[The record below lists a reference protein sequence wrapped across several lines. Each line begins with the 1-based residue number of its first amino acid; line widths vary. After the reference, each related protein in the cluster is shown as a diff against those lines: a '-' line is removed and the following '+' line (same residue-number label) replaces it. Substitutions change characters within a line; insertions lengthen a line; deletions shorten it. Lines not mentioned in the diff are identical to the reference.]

1 METTNKQLNDIQEEL
16 KNEVDMVTDDL
27 SYLGGQET
35 SKYDKYYF
43 VKLHTKKE
51 EQPHFTFARNNG
63 TGTVVDVKNSTPIQT
78 LQGKLTKISFSSY
91 QHEKDTL
98 KTVRFNLETLNNDGK
113 LVGFSLGIGW
123 NYALQNWVNCI
134 LGCDKPID
142 SILFSVWKD
151 KQTGYNKSMIRINGG
166 KPEWKFTNDELDSKK
181 ERVYDKKGVLVATRN
196 GDLIDFLETEL
207 KNHLSVILPNFHPE
221 QEEVKH
227 QVNFVEVSIE
237 SVLGTD
243 MNNEQQTDNLMN
255 EMFNDIPTNQPSEQK
270 LKNKKK

>member
-1 METTNKQLNDIQEEL
+1 METTNKQLNDIQEDL
-16 KNEVDMVTDDL
+16 KNEVNMVEDDL

-35 SKYDKYYF
+35 SKYDKYYL

-63 TGTVVDVKNSTPIQT
+63 TGTIVDVKNSQLIQT

-134 LGCDKPID
+134 LGCNKPID

-151 KQTGYNKSMIRINGG
+151 KASGYNKSMIRINGG
-166 KPEWKFTNDELDSKK
+166 KPEWKYTNDVLEERK
-181 ERVYDKKGVLVATRN
+181 EKVYDKKGVLVATRN
-196 GDLIDFLETEL
+196 GDLIDFLEEEL
-207 KNHLSVILPNFHPE
+207 KNHLPIILPNYHPE
-221 QEEVKH
+221 QDVEKH
-227 QVNFVEVSIE
+227 LTTITED
-237 SVLGTD
+237 SVLGTND
-243 MNNEQQTDNLMN
+243 EDDKGLME
-255 EMFNDIPTNQPSEQK
+255 EMFSDIEPTVQPSEQK
-270 LKNKKK
+270 LQNKNKKK

>member
-1 METTNKQLNDIQEEL
+1 METTNKQLDAINEDL
-16 KNEVDMVTDDL
+16 KNEVDMVDDDL

-63 TGTVVDVKNSTPIQT
+63 SGTVVDVKNSTLIQT

-134 LGCDKPID
+134 LGCDKPIE

-151 KQTGYNKSMIRINGG
+151 KQTGYNKSMIRINGS
-166 KPEWKFTNDELDSKK
+166 KPEWKYTNDTLEEKK
-181 ERVYDKKGVLVATRN
+181 EKVYDKKGILVATRN
-196 GDLIDFLETEL
+196 SDLIDFLESEL
-207 KNHLSVILPNFHPE
+207 KNHLPIILPNFHPE
-221 QEEVKH
+221 QEVEKH
-227 QVNFVEVSIE
+227 QVNFVEESIDT
-237 SVLGTD
+237 VLGPGED
-243 MNNEQQTDNLMN
+243 DKGLME
-255 EMFNDIPTNQPSEQK
+255 EMFSDIPTTQPSEQK